1 MKPVPQTIQLGA
13 FTYAIK
19 RCDGGEPSRIDCDK
33 QEIWLSESLHPQQ
46 AAYCLFREALAV
58 AMRDSAESTVH
69 TDDIALK
76 VIEVW
81 AQNPEV
87 VAWIMAGFV
96 DSKKPENEGI
106 PDYKERL
113 HQAMDEHFKRQI
125 RPNGILGQGMTPED
139 MRINLRQGPSSVDSA
154 KSIWWKE
161 PVYASVD
168 GITTADNPYKV
179 AVGWKAYPITA
190 EDLGTLKKLKLSAN
204 EACEEGLGG
213 IVDDRFTF
221 LPHIIHDSI
230 DGERFIMTQSTWNT
244 IMDKIGSPEVAL
256 KDGYATIKN
265 SVMRLDGPQ
274 KLGQETF

>member
-58 AMRDSAESTVH
+58 AMRDSAEGTVH

-87 VAWIMAGFV
+87 VAWIMVGLV
-96 DSKKPENEGI
+96 DNPT
-106 PDYKERL
+106 
-113 HQAMDEHFKRQI
+113 DEKQKAFDEAR
-125 RPNGILGQGMTPED
+125 ILSQGMQNMP
-139 MRINLRQGPSSVDSA
+139 GSSEYFAPKIQSALERAGVTQDEA

-168 GITTADNPYKV
+168 GITMAPETPNRVCVD
-179 AVGWKAYPITA
+179 WKACKIT
-190 EDLGTLKKLKLSAN
+190 DDDRSTLRKLKLSAQ
-204 EACEEGLGG
+204 EACDEGLAS
-213 IVDDRFTF
+213 IVDDRFQF
-221 LPHIIHDSI
+221 HSD
-230 DGERFIMTQSTWNT
+230 R
-244 IMDKIGSPEVAL
+244 PEQAL
-256 KDGYATIKN
+256 TEAK
-265 SVMRLDGPQ
+265 
-274 KLGQETF
+274 QETF

>member
-76 VIEVW
+76 VIELW

-87 VAWIMAGFV
+87 VAWIMAGLV
-96 DSKKPENEGI
+96 DTKKPTMTAESI
-106 PDYKERL
+106 TVRPMSK
-113 HQAMDEHFKRQI
+113 DE
-125 RPNGILGQGMTPED
+125 
-139 MRINLRQGPSSVDSA
+139 A

-168 GITTADNPYKV
+168 GITV
-179 AVGWKAYPITA
+179 APDTPNRVCVDWKACKIT
-190 EDLGTLKKLKLSAN
+190 DNDRSTLRRLKLSAQ
-204 EACEEGLGG
+204 EACDEGLAS
-213 IVDDRFTF
+213 IVDDRFQF
-221 LPHIIHDSI
+221 HNEAKGND
-230 DGERFIMTQSTWNT
+230 D
-244 IMDKIGSPEVAL
+244 A
-256 KDGYATIKN
+256 AT
-265 SVMRLDGPQ
+265 
-274 KLGQETF
+274 GQQA

>member
-58 AMRDSAESTVH
+58 AMWDSAESTVH

-76 VIEVW
+76 VIELW

-87 VAWIMAGFV
+87 VAWIMAGLV
-96 DSKKPENEGI
+96 DSKHPENDGV
-106 PDYKERL
+106 PDYDERL
-113 HQAMDEHFKRQI
+113 HQTINEHIKRQL
-125 RPNGILGQGMTPED
+125 RPNGILQAT
-139 MRINLRQGPSSVDSA
+139 SSADAS

-168 GITTADNPYKV
+168 GITV
-179 AVGWKAYPITA
+179 APETPNRVCVDWKACKIT
-190 EDLGTLKKLKLSAN
+190 DDDRSTLRKLKLSAQ
-204 EACEEGLGG
+204 EACDEGLAS
-213 IVDDRFTF
+213 IVDDRFQFTTDDAS
-221 LPHIIHDSI
+221 H
-230 DGERFIMTQSTWNT
+230 
-244 IMDKIGSPEVAL
+244 A
-256 KDGYATIKN
+256 
-265 SVMRLDGPQ
+265 
-274 KLGQETF
+274 

>member
-87 VAWIMAGFV
+87 VAWIMAELV

-168 GITTADNPYKV
+168 GITV
-179 AVGWKAYPITA
+179 ASDTPNRVCVDWKACKIT
-190 EDLGTLKKLKLSAN
+190 DDDRDQLRKLKLSAQ
-204 EACEEGLGG
+204 EACDEGLAS
-213 IVDDRFTF
+213 IVDDRFQFTT
-221 LPHIIHDSI
+221 HDAS
-230 DGERFIMTQSTWNT
+230 Q
-244 IMDKIGSPEVAL
+244 A
-256 KDGYATIKN
+256 
-265 SVMRLDGPQ
+265 
-274 KLGQETF
+274 

>member
-33 QEIWLSESLHPQQ
+33 QEIWLSDSLHPQQ

-58 AMRDSAESTVH
+58 VMRDSAESTVH

-87 VAWIMAGFV
+87 VAWIMAGLV
-96 DSKKPENEGI
+96 DSKKPQQERSATIDDVVRMMADDNFKF
-106 PDYKERL
+106 PDAITDKLVEYYDGKNPLAGAEPVGNRD
-113 HQAMDEHFKRQI
+113 A
-125 RPNGILGQGMTPED
+125 
-139 MRINLRQGPSSVDSA
+139 A

-168 GITTADNPYKV
+168 GITV
-179 AVGWKAYPITA
+179 APETPNRVCVDWKACKITD
-190 EDLGTLKKLKLSAN
+190 EDRSTLRKLELSAQ
-204 EACEEGLGG
+204 EACDEGLAS
-213 IVDDRFTF
+213 IVDDRFQFTTDDAS
-221 LPHIIHDSI
+221 H
-230 DGERFIMTQSTWNT
+230 
-244 IMDKIGSPEVAL
+244 A
-256 KDGYATIKN
+256 
-265 SVMRLDGPQ
+265 
-274 KLGQETF
+274 

>member
-1 MKPVPQTIQLGA
+1 MKPVPQTIQLSA

-76 VIEVW
+76 VIELW

-87 VAWIMAGFV
+87 VAWIMAGLV
-96 DSKKPENEGI
+96 DSKQP
-106 PDYKERL
+106 
-113 HQAMDEHFKRQI
+113 
-125 RPNGILGQGMTPED
+125 GMTSESITVRPLTKDE
-139 MRINLRQGPSSVDSA
+139 A

-168 GITTADNPYKV
+168 GITMAPETPNRVCVD
-179 AVGWKAYPITA
+179 WKACKIT
-190 EDLGTLKKLKLSAN
+190 DDDRSTLRKLKLSAQ
-204 EACEEGLGG
+204 EACDEGLAS
-213 IVDDRFTF
+213 IVDDRFQF
-221 LPHIIHDSI
+221 HSD
-230 DGERFIMTQSTWNT
+230 R
-244 IMDKIGSPEVAL
+244 PEQAL
-256 KDGYATIKN
+256 TEAK
-265 SVMRLDGPQ
+265 
-274 KLGQETF
+274 QETF